1 MFLDQVYP
9 YHLREVLNCAH
20 LFKGQLTTSDYE
32 LLDDYFGPEM
42 YIHSKPSTKFLE
54 IWPYYLDLV
63 SQRADDVR
71 HEIDPE
77 LSPQIVD
84 EIWIPALRQMV
95 AAARQNSHVVWR
107 SVSLVVQ
114 GEYVYN
120 CPVNQSVL
128 IRELNRNLSRPMR
141 ARAKEIL
148 NFGLVE
154 PDYLDALIKTY
165 NVICSLLNNRTEYL
179 SFDPKKSG
187 GRWRD
192 NV

>member
-1 MFLDQVYP
+1 
-9 YHLREVLNCAH
+9 
-20 LFKGQLTTSDYE
+20 
-32 LLDDYFGPEM
+32 
-42 YIHSKPSTKFLE
+42 
-54 IWPYYLDLV
+54 
-63 SQRADDVR
+63 
-71 HEIDPE
+71 
-77 LSPQIVD
+77 
-84 EIWIPALRQMV
+84 
-95 AAARQNSHVVWR
+95 
-107 SVSLVVQ
+107 
-114 GEYVYN
+114 
-120 CPVNQSVL
+120 
-128 IRELNRNLSRPMR
+128 MR